1 VKKRIIYVSFTK
13 VSKNLSLKSE
23 FINMKQTENL
33 KNASDRLKEAQQL
46 LLLAIEKGTISSID
60 RELILEKLRK
70 VYDTILF
77 ENEVERHVVTT
88 SPIVQP
94 VKVKVDKVP
103 EIPSKPSTPEVKPQ
117 INQKISP
124 EPRNKDHKLIK
135 VETSKTLE
143 KTSIFDPSIKGLAEE
158 KTVEDQIE
166 VKPKERS
173 ILKTHQPESLAEKLQ
188 GKRKFVTDSLSNQI
202 RSKPVASQLQDKPIE
217 DLTKE
222 IGVHDK
228 FLFTKE
234 LFNGDNKL
242 FEETL
247 IRLNQ
252 YNDITEALIYIQEN
266 FNWNDNNK
274 AASKFIELIRRK
286 LLND

>member
-1 VKKRIIYVSFTK
+1 
-13 VSKNLSLKSE
+13 LESE

-70 VYDTILF
+70 AYDTILF
-77 ENEVERHVVTT
+77 ENEVEKHVVTT
-88 SPIVQP
+88 SPVVQP
-94 VKVKVDKVP
+94 VKVKIERVLD
-103 EIPSKPSTPEVKPQ
+103 IPSKPNTPEVKPQ
-117 INQKISP
+117 VIRKITP
-124 EPRNKDHKLIK
+124 ETRNKDNKPIK
-135 VETSKTLE
+135 VETAKTIE
-143 KTSIFDPSIKGLAEE
+143 KTSIFDPSIKGLSEE
-158 KTVEDQIE
+158 KAEKIVEDQIE
-166 VKPKERS
+166 LKPKERS

-202 RSKPVASQLQDKPIE
+202 RSKPVASQLQSKPID

-252 YNDITEALIYIQEN
+252 YSDITEALIFIQEN